1 VADLLKRQWLVGLLL
16 IIGVLL
22 PYVVP
27 NQYYLYVTA
36 LGFIWTIAV
45 YGLNLITG
53 YTGQLNLAHA
63 GFFAIGAYGVGIL
76 TKGGMS
82 FWPALLIAC
91 LLTMVIGLFVG
102 LIALRL
108 KEHYFAIFTLC
119 VGFIIYLI
127 IEKWDSLT
135 GGVVGLIGVPYPNPI
150 GPITFENNP
159 VALYYLVLFFL
170 LLTIFIFTRIVNSIV
185 GRTFMAIKNSEELAQ
200 TLGIHLMKNK
210 VLAFVLSTFFAGLAG
225 GLYAVYIRFLG
236 AEIGN
241 IVVTFDIL
249 MYLLVGGIGTI
260 GGPVLGTLLVTWVTQ
275 YLNAWSE
282 FRMIIFGPLLI
293 LIVIFFPRG
302 IVGAFKV
309 WQANRKM
316 KKMKANKKESARRN
330 ERAEDVS

>member
-1 VADLLKRQWLVGLLL
+1 MADRLKKQWLVILLL
-16 IIGVLL
+16 IVGILL

-27 NQYYLYVTA
+27 NQYYLYVTGLA
-36 LGFIWTIAV
+36 FIWTIAV

-76 TKGGMS
+76 TKSGMS
-82 FWPALLIAC
+82 FWPALLLAC
-91 LLTMVIGLFVG
+91 LLTMIAGLFVG
-102 LIALRL
+102 IIALRL
-108 KEHYFAIFTLC
+108 REHYFAIFTLC
-119 VGFIIYLI
+119 VGFIIYLV

-135 GGVVGLIGVPYPNPI
+135 GGVVGLIGVPYPAPI
-150 GPITFENNP
+150 GPVTFENNP
-159 VALYYLVLFFL
+159 VALYYLILFFL
-170 LLTIFIFTRIVNSIV
+170 LLTIFIFTRIVNSII
-185 GRTFMAIKNSEELAQ
+185 GRTFTAIRNSEELAQ

-225 GLYAVYIRFLG
+225 GLYSVYIRFLG

-249 MYLLVGGIGTI
+249 MYMLVGGIGTI

-293 LIVIFFPRG
+293 LIVIFFPKG

-309 WQANRKM
+309 RLATRKAKKLNRI
-316 KKMKANKKESARRN
+316 AKENARRN
-330 ERAEDVS
+330 EKAEDVS